1 MAKQSG
7 NDSPVPRAGARPL
20 SVLYSFPHAF
30 GSPGIGETAW
40 NQVHELVRAGHH
52 VTLITASVARPVPR
66 LRTLEQT
73 MVVGGRRL
81 PHRAVGRMRA
91 FAWHDLRAAA
101 LVNRETFDIVH
112 TWPLASTRTLVAAR
126 ARGIPGLREV
136 PNTHTAHAYDV
147 VGREYARLGLAV
159 PSGWSHHF
167 DGDRLVLEDR
177 EYAAAQGLLV
187 PSDAV
192 ADTFLERGFE
202 SSRLLRHRYGF
213 DPSVIRVPIRDD
225 PARPFTAVFLGRC
238 EPRKGLHYAL
248 DAWLASKASETG
260 RFLIYG
266 NFVAGYRELL
276 GPLLAH
282 PSVELR
288 GFTDRPAK
296 AYAQA
301 DILLLPSIEE
311 GSALVTYEAQG
322 AGVIPL
328 VSRASGAVVEHAVNG
343 LIHNSGDV
351 ATLSSQIDLVFGSAR
366 WRRALK
372 QGVLAHAPTL
382 TWQAANVVLVDLY
395 WQAIAQ
401 LSPEGYA
408 ARPGELHPGTGEYP
422 ELDGGLPGTIPPMDS
437 IAQRR
442 AGTPS
447 SPFGSR
453 MHDASG

>member
-1 MAKQSG
+1 MTQLG
-7 NDSPVPRAGARPL
+7 NDRPVPRAGARPL

-30 GSPGIGETAW
+30 GSPGIGDTAW

-52 VTLITASVARPVPR
+52 VTLVTASVARSVPR

-101 LVNRETFDIVH
+101 LLNRGTFDVVH
-112 TWPLASTRTLVAAR
+112 TWPLASARTLLAAR
-126 ARGIPGLREV
+126 ALGIPGMREV
-136 PNTHTAHAYDV
+136 PNTHTAHAFDV
-147 VGREYARLGLAV
+147 VGREYAKLGLAV
-159 PSGWSHHF
+159 PSGFSHHF

-177 EYAAAQGLLV
+177 EYAAAHGLLV

-192 ADTFLERGFE
+192 ADTFLERGFDG
-202 SSRLLRHRYGF
+202 SRLMRHRYGF

-266 NFVAGYRELL
+266 NFVPGYRELL

-282 PSVELR
+282 RSVELR

-343 LIHNSGDV
+343 LIHNPGDV
-351 ATLSSQIDLVFGSAR
+351 AMLSSQIDLVFGSAR

-395 WQAIAQ
+395 RQAVAQ
-401 LSPEGYA
+401 FSPEDYA

-422 ELDGGLPGTIPPMDS
+422 ELAHGIPGTVTSIDS
-437 IAQRR
+437 AVLPRAETQR
-442 AGTPS
+442 PS
-447 SPFGSR
+447 SWSR